1 MAKNAALPKASKN
14 QAGREKPRT
23 GRRGPVPA
31 AQSPKASAEQPGRPF
46 TSHYR
51 RARQDRG
58 AETRAQLVEA
68 GLDVFGRVGFEGAAT
83 REIAKRAGANL
94 AAIVY
99 HFGSKEALHLAVA
112 EHVAERIAAS
122 VGPALAMAADPASSA
137 TPEAARDMF
146 KRLIGTYVEVII
158 GSAEAERWARFI
170 VREQMQ
176 PSGAF
181 EVIYRIMGGSV
192 GLATRL
198 VAVAT
203 GRPEDEETR
212 LRVFTIFGQ
221 VLVFRVAQA
230 LVLRRM
236 EWEAIGDRERAEIK
250 RIVTENVDTLLG
262 GKA

>member
-1 MAKNAALPKASKN
+1 MARNAVVRKAPIPEGK
-14 QAGREKPRT
+14 REKS
-23 GRRGPVPA
+23 A
-31 AQSPKASAEQPGRPF
+31 APEKHEAAASDADKSARPF

-51 RARQDRG
+51 RARQGRG